1 MSNDTTKLL
10 KACVEYRAMVDKL
23 ETENAALREAKDMVE
38 LERCEMMRSMSL
50 VQNYCEQL
58 RADKER
64 LDWIIGK
71 APYLFFKALRS
82 DLAKGR
88 DQIDAAR
95 KQQS

>member
-1 MSNDTTKLL
+1 MSENIKLNAWEAAEEIVNL
-10 KACVEYRAMVDKL
+10 RR
-23 ETENAALREAKDMVE
+23 ENAALRKAKEMVE
-38 LERCEMMRSMSL
+38 LERCEMMRTMSL
-50 VQNYCEQL
+50 AQNYSEQL

-88 DQIDAAR
+88 DQI
-95 KQQS
+95 S